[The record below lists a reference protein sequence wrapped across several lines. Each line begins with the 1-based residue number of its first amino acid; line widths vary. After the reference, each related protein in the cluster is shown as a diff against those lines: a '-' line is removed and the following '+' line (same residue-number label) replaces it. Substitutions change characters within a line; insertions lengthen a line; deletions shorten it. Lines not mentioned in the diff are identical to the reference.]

1 MKKLFL
7 LVILTCFSFLL
18 KGQTFQDSLLISQ
31 KTKIIG
37 FSPSKKSQN
46 INGVL
51 IKYFDEIDTEI
62 SPKKVNGI
70 GFGINPLGAFFPI
83 LVLVSIPEID
93 KWSFDEIG
101 STAIPEKMNKI
112 NGLQLSIVN
121 MEPTVT
127 NGLEVNV
134 SSNLGAPSVING
146 LAISPF
152 FNLHHTQKGVAI
164 ATFANLGAK
173 CRGLQIGLINN
184 CSDMKGLQIGFWN
197 KNGKRS
203 FPIINF

>member
-1 MKKLFL
+1 MKRLIFL
-7 LVILTCFSFLL
+7 TLVTYFCSSI
-18 KGQTFQDSLLISQ
+18 KAQTVHDSLLISQ
-31 KTKIIG
+31 KTRIIG
-37 FSPSKKSQN
+37 FSPSKNNQN

-51 IKYFDEIDTEI
+51 IKYFDEIDSEI

-70 GFGINPLGAFFPI
+70 GLGVNPLGVFFPV

-127 NGLEVNV
+127 NGVEVNV
-134 SSNLGAPSVING
+134 SSNLGAPSIING
-146 LAISPF
+146 VAISPL
-152 FNLHHTQKGVAI
+152 FNIHHTQKGIAI
-164 ATFANLGAK
+164 ATFANVGAK
-173 CRGLQIGLINN
+173 CRGLQIGLFNN
-184 CSDMKGLQIGFWN
+184 CSDFKGLQIGFWN

-203 FPIINF
+203 LPLINF